1 MSHKKDPYGAEHY
14 GMWFVY
20 AKGSGVFLQIGNTKI
35 FNEHGDA
42 YKYFGAKGNEDMCQK
57 AAAAGYDTVQFIK
70 HVDAVNYPC
79 AAGIGAS
86 WMNMEI
92 VAVKLV
98 GTYSCGQAQGT
109 AAALR
114 AGWNGDKA
122 CKCDPNNPNTNSAL
136 TDAAEKLEMKANQT
150 SVENLKCLP
159 WGPPSWPCGEVEW
172 DPRTGAAGCKAAGAT
187 QCCTKHAGITACGH
201 RIACGCCMPG
211 KTCDQ
216 Y

>member
-122 CKCDPNNPNTNSAL
+122 CKCDPNNPNTNCAL
-136 TDAAEKLEMKANQT
+136 TDAAEKLEMKALGAYAEHNSFNAKIAQAESDEDSAAAERYSLLKDKWLAKSGDFS
-150 SVENLKCLP
+150 SVY
-159 WGPPSWPCGEVEW
+159 
-172 DPRTGAAGCKAAGAT
+172 AAFCN
-187 QCCTKHAGITACGH
+187 
-201 RIACGCCMPG
+201 
-211 KTCDQ
+211 
-216 Y
+216 